1 MDQGSLS
8 RRFLRLFLVF
18 LILTALLAI
27 SIVLF
32 EDRNQTRWRILGTS
46 AVISVASVAA
56 MACAAFRERGH
67 LRWLGNVGMA
77 LCFAAAAGIVVS
89 LWDFVHGEMYGRFL
103 GCLSTVA
110 GFTALAELLWL
121 MPLIQAHRWVQKATT
136 GTIALLALLICL
148 QIATR
153 ITDAAWDRLW
163 VAIAIVVAL
172 QVLAHP
178 ILWQLGRRAGGA
190 AQRRLLLSHERDD
203 IWTDGA
209 GRHYS
214 VRPLLGDMA
223 AGDMAAGDRG

>member
-1 MDQGSLS
+1 MDETRLS
-8 RRFLRLFLVF
+8 RQFLRVFLVF

-46 AVISVASVAA
+46 SVISVASVAA
-56 MACAAFRERGH
+56 MACAAFRERGQ
-67 LRWLGNVGMA
+67 LRWLGNVGMS
-77 LCFAAAAGIVVS
+77 LCFAAAAGIVVAI
-89 LWDFVHGEMYGRFL
+89 WDFVHDETYGRFL

-110 GFTALAELLWL
+110 GFTALGQLLWL
-121 MPLIQAHRWVQKATT
+121 MPLIQPHRWVQKATT
-136 GTIALLALLICL
+136 YTIAVLTMLICL
-148 QIATR
+148 QIAAR

-163 VAIAIVVAL
+163 VAIAIVVTL

-209 GRHYS
+209 GRRYS

-223 AGDMAAGDRG
+223 AGDLAGDQG

>member
-1 MDQGSLS
+1 MDQTSLS
-8 RRFLRLFLVF
+8 RRLLRLFLVF

-32 EDRNQTRWRILGTS
+32 EDRNQTRWRILATS
-46 AVISVASVAA
+46 AVISVASVGA
-56 MACAAFRERGH
+56 MACASFRERR
-67 LRWLGNVGMA
+67 LRWLGNAGMA
-77 LCFAAAAGIVVS
+77 LCAAAAAAIVVS

-110 GFTALAELLWL
+110 GFTALAQLLWL
-121 MPLIQAHRWVQKATT
+121 MPLIQTHRWVQKATT
-136 GTIALLALLICL
+136 GTIGLLTLLICL
-148 QIATR
+148 QIAAR
-153 ITDAAWDRLW
+153 FHDPAWDRLW
-163 VAIAIVVAL
+163 VAIAIVVTL

-214 VRPLLGDMA
+214 VRPLTGDL
-223 AGDMAAGDRG
+223 AGDHG

>member
-1 MDQGSLS
+1 MDQTSLS

-46 AVISVASVAA
+46 SVISVASVAA
-56 MACAAFRERGH
+56 MACAAFRERGQ
-67 LRWLGNVGMA
+67 LRWLGNVGMS
-77 LCFAAAAGIVVS
+77 LCFAAAAGIVVAI
-89 LWDFVHGEMYGRFL
+89 WDFVQDETYGRFL

-110 GFTALAELLWL
+110 GFTALGQLLWL
-121 MPLIQAHRWVQKATT
+121 MPLIRPHRWVQKATT
-136 GTIALLALLICL
+136 YTIAVLTMLICV
-148 QIATR
+148 QIAAR
-153 ITDAAWDRLW
+153 ITDAA
-163 VAIAIVVAL
+163 
-172 QVLAHP
+172 

-209 GRHYS
+209 GRRYS

-223 AGDMAAGDRG
+223 AGDLAGDQG